1 MFAFNLLIDET
12 DAVDFCEKIY
22 STQSVRH
29 AFWIEKNLMAE
40 IMVFSSFD
48 ATRRVSENEIEFDW
62 MSKITV

>member
-12 DAVDFCEKIY
+12 DAVDFCEKNFE
-22 STQSVRH
+22 SVRH